1 MRFPVGIR
9 FVVRFVLVTSVALLV
24 GSTLRPISLS
34 AQETTLLRPA
44 RVFDGTTLQQGWVV
58 LVRENRIAAAGPESD
73 VDAPR
78 STVEIDLPGTTLLPG
93 LIEGHSHILLHP
105 YNETSWTD
113 QVLNESLG
121 LRTARAT
128 VHVKNSLMAGVTTMR
143 DLGAEGA
150 GFADVGIKQAIDR
163 GVIPGPRLLIATKA
177 IVATGSYNPKGA
189 PELDL
194 PKGAEEADGYDDLIR
209 VTRDQIGRGADFIK
223 IYADYRWG
231 PNGTTQPAFTQTEI
245 ETIVEVAN
253 SSGRPVVAHA
263 STPEAIRR
271 ATLAGVVTIEHGNN
285 ATDDSFRLM
294 AEHGVAFCPTLA
306 AGHSIRTYSG
316 WRPGVDPDPA
326 SITRKRE
333 SFARALTSG
342 VTICFGGDI
351 GVYTHGNNVLEL
363 ELMVDYGMDTK
374 AALMAATS
382 GNAKT
387 FGIDDRVGRVEPGL
401 LADLVAVEG
410 DPTQDISDLRNVRFV
425 MKDGEVY
432 LTP

>member
-1 MRFPVGIR
+1 MRFLVDI
-9 FVVRFVLVTSVALLV
+9 RFVLVSLVTLLGASALSPAAL
-24 GSTLRPISLS
+24 T

-44 RVFDGTTLQQGWVV
+44 RVFDGSTVQEGWVV
-58 LVRENRIAAAGPESD
+58 LVRENRIAAVGPKSD

-78 STVEIDLPGTTLLPG
+78 GTVEIDLPRTTLLPG

-150 GFADVGIKQAIDR
+150 GFADVGIKQAINR

-245 ETIVEVAN
+245 ETIVDVAN

-271 ATLAGVVTIEHGNN
+271 ATLAGVATIEHGNN
-285 ATDDSFRLM
+285 ATDESFRLM
-294 AEHGVAFCPTLA
+294 ADNGVAFCPTLA

-326 SITRKRE
+326 SIIRKRE
-333 SFARALTSG
+333 SFARALASG

-363 ELMVDYGMDTK
+363 ELLVDYGMDTK

-387 FGIDDRVGRVEPGL
+387 FGIDGQVGRVEPGL

-432 LTP
+432 LSP

>member
-1 MRFPVGIR
+1 MRIPVGTR
-9 FVVRFVLVTSVALLV
+9 FVCLSCTIVLFAVT
-24 GSTLRPISLS
+24 LS
-34 AQETTLLRPA
+34 ACGLTAQETTLLRPSN
-44 RVFDGTTLQQGWVV
+44 VFDGETLHSGWVV
-58 LVRENRIAAAGPESD
+58 LVRGNRIAAAGPASE
-73 VDAPR
+73 VDTPR
-78 STVEIDLPGTTLLPG
+78 GTAEIDLPGTTLLPG

-105 YNETSWTD
+105 YNETAWTD

-143 DLGAEGA
+143 DLGTEGA
-150 GFADVGIKQAIDR
+150 DFADVGIKQAIDR

-189 PELDL
+189 PEIDL
-194 PKGAEEADGYDDLIR
+194 PKGAQEADGYDDLIR

-223 IYADYRWG
+223 VYADYRWG
-231 PNGTTQPAFTQTEI
+231 PNGSTQPAFTQEEL
-245 ETIVEVAN
+245 ETIVKVAN
-253 SSGRPVVAHA
+253 TSGRPVVAHA
-263 STPEAIRR
+263 STPEAIRW
-271 ATLAGVVTIEHGNN
+271 ATLAGVTTIEHGNS
-285 ATDDSFRLM
+285 ATDETFRLM

-316 WRPGVDPDPA
+316 WRPGVDPDPE
-326 SITRKRE
+326 SITRKRA
-333 SFARALTSG
+333 SFARALASG

-363 ELMVDYGMDTK
+363 ELMVDYGMETR
-374 AALMAATS
+374 AALTAATS
-382 GNAKT
+382 GNART
-387 FGIDDRVGRVEPGL
+387 FGIDDRVGRVEEGL

-410 DPTQDISDLRNVRFV
+410 DPTQEISALRNVRFV

-432 LTP
+432 RKP

>member
-1 MRFPVGIR
+1 MRFPAG
-9 FVVRFVLVTSVALLV
+9 VRFVLVTSVALLV
-24 GSTLRPISLS
+24 GSALRPISLS

-78 STVEIDLPGTTLLPG
+78 GTVEIDLPGTTLLPG

-128 VHVKNSLMAGVTTMR
+128 VHVRNSLMAGVTTMR

-177 IVATGSYNPKGA
+177 IAATGSYNPKGA

-223 IYADYRWG
+223 VYADYRWG

-285 ATDDSFRLM
+285 ATDASFRLM
-294 AEHGVAFCPTLA
+294 VEHGVAFCPTLA

-333 SFARALTSG
+333 SFARALASG

-432 LTP
+432 LKP

>member
-1 MRFPVGIR
+1 MRFLVDI
-9 FVVRFVLVTSVALLV
+9 RFVLVSLVTLLGASALSPAAL
-24 GSTLRPISLS
+24 T

-44 RVFDGTTLQQGWVV
+44 RVFDGSTLQEGWVV
-58 LVRENRIAAAGPESD
+58 LVRENRIAAVGPKSD

-78 STVEIDLPGTTLLPG
+78 GTVEIDLPRTTLLPG

-150 GFADVGIKQAIDR
+150 GFADVGIKQAINR

-245 ETIVEVAN
+245 ETIVDVAN

-271 ATLAGVVTIEHGNN
+271 ATLAGVATIEHGNN
-285 ATDDSFRLM
+285 ATDESFRLM
-294 AEHGVAFCPTLA
+294 ADNGVAFCPTLA

-326 SITRKRE
+326 SIIRKRE
-333 SFARALTSG
+333 SFARALASG

-363 ELMVDYGMDTK
+363 ELLVDYGMDTK

-387 FGIDDRVGRVEPGL
+387 FGIDGQVGRVEPGL

-432 LTP
+432 LSP

>member
-1 MRFPVGIR
+1 MRFLVDI
-9 FVVRFVLVTSVALLV
+9 RFVLVSLVTLLGASALSPAALM
-24 GSTLRPISLS
+24 

-44 RVFDGTTLQQGWVV
+44 RVFDGSTLQEGWVV
-58 LVRENRIAAAGPESD
+58 LVRENRIAAVGPKSD

-78 STVEIDLPGTTLLPG
+78 GTVEIDLPRTTLLPG

-245 ETIVEVAN
+245 ETIVDVAN

-271 ATLAGVVTIEHGNN
+271 ATLAGVATIEHGNN
-285 ATDDSFRLM
+285 ATDESFRLM
-294 AEHGVAFCPTLA
+294 ADNGVAFCPTLA

-326 SITRKRE
+326 SIIRKRE
-333 SFARALTSG
+333 SFTRALASG

-363 ELMVDYGMDTK
+363 ELLVDYGMDTK

-387 FGIDDRVGRVEPGL
+387 FGIDGQVGRVEPGL

-432 LTP
+432 LSP

>member
-1 MRFPVGIR
+1 MRFLVDI
-9 FVVRFVLVTSVALLV
+9 RFVLVSLVTLLGASALSPAAL
-24 GSTLRPISLS
+24 T

-44 RVFDGTTLQQGWVV
+44 RVFDGSTLQEGWVV
-58 LVRENRIAAAGPESD
+58 LVRENRIAAVGPESD

-78 STVEIDLPGTTLLPG
+78 GTVEIDLPRTTLLPG

-245 ETIVEVAN
+245 ETIVDVAN

-271 ATLAGVVTIEHGNN
+271 ATLAGVATIEHGNN
-285 ATDDSFRLM
+285 ATDESFRLM
-294 AEHGVAFCPTLA
+294 ADNGVAFCPTLA

-326 SITRKRE
+326 SIIRKRE
-333 SFARALTSG
+333 SFARALASG

-363 ELMVDYGMDTK
+363 ELLVDYGMDTK

-387 FGIDDRVGRVEPGL
+387 FGIDGQVGRVEPGL

-432 LTP
+432 LSP

>member
-1 MRFPVGIR
+1 MRILVQARPLAVSCLLLLC
-9 FVVRFVLVTSVALLV
+9 VLVPSGPAL
-24 GSTLRPISLS
+24 I
-34 AQETTLLRPA
+34 AQETTLLRPSG
-44 RVFDGTTLQQGWVV
+44 VFDGEALHPGWVV
-58 LVRENRIAAAGPESD
+58 LVRGNRIAAAGPEQEVS
-73 VDAPR
+73 APR
-78 STVEIDLPGTTLLPG
+78 GTAEIDLPGTTLLPG

-150 GFADVGIKQAIDR
+150 GYADIGIKQAIDR
-163 GVIPGPRLLIATKA
+163 GVIPGPRLLVASKA

-189 PELDL
+189 PEIDL

-209 VTRDQIGRGADFIK
+209 VTRDQIGRGADLIK
-223 IYADYRWG
+223 VYADYRWG
-231 PNGTTQPAFTQTEI
+231 PNGSTQPAFTQEEL
-245 ETIVEVAN
+245 ETIVSVAN
-253 SSGRPVVAHA
+253 TSGRPVVAHA

-271 ATLAGVVTIEHGNN
+271 AVLAGVTTIEHGNS
-285 ATDDSFRLM
+285 ATDESFQLM

-316 WRPGVDPDPA
+316 WQPGVDPEPE
-326 SITRKRE
+326 SITRKRN
-333 SFARALTSG
+333 SFARALASG

-351 GVYTHGNNVLEL
+351 GVYTHGNNALEL
-363 ELMVDYGMDTK
+363 ELMVDYGMEPQ
-374 AALMAATS
+374 AALTAATS
-382 GNAKT
+382 GNART
-387 FGIDDRVGRVEPGL
+387 FGIGDRVGRIQEGL

-410 DPTQDISDLRNVRFV
+410 DPTREISDLRNVRFV

-432 LTP
+432 VKP